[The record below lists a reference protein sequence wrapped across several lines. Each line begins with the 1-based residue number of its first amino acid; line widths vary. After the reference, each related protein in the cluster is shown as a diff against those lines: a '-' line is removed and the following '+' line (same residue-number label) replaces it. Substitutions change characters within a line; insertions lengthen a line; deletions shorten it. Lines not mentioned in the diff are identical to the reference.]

1 MMGIGNKPIDGGNYL
16 FTREEMEEFVKTEP
30 DSGKYFRPW
39 YGSVEFINQKPRYC
53 LWLGDCSPAEIARM
67 PECKKRVAA
76 VRAYRLESPSAGTR
90 KIADTPTGFHVT
102 NMPKSTYL
110 FIPRVSSENRL
121 YIPVGFMN
129 PEVLCSDAS
138 LLVPDATLYH
148 FGVLT
153 SSVHMAW
160 MRVVAGRL
168 ESRYRYSAQIVYNN
182 FPWPE
187 PSEEQKL
194 KIEETAKAILGV
206 REKYPDSSF
215 ADLYDEVTMPADLR
229 RAHEAN
235 DRAVMK
241 AYGWKTNLSEPEI
254 VARLMELYQELT
266 AGAGAK

>member
-1 MMGIGNKPIDGGNYL
+1 MS
-16 FTREEMEEFVKTEP
+16 P
-30 DSGKYFRPW
+30 D
-39 YGSVEFINQKPRYC
+39 I
-53 LWLGDCSPAEIARM
+53 LCS
-67 PECKKRVAA
+67 
-76 VRAYRLESPSAGTR
+76 
-90 KIADTPTGFHVT
+90 
-102 NMPKSTYL
+102 
-110 FIPRVSSENRL
+110 NRL
-121 YIPVGFMN
+121 KLAPNV
-129 PEVLCSDAS
+129 D
-138 LLVPDATLYH
+138 LYH
-148 FGVLT
+148 FGGLT

-160 MRVVAGRL
+160 MRAVAGRL
-168 ESRYRYSAQIVYNN
+168 ETRYCYSVNIVYNN

>member
-1 MMGIGNKPIDGGNYL
+1 MPNDGGFLSRYSS
-16 FTREEMEEFVKTEP
+16 EIKKEIVSKYP
-30 DSGKYFRPW
+30 DCEKFFRRLL
-39 YGSVEFINQKPRYC
+39 GADEFINNIERWC
-53 LWLGDCSPAEIARM
+53 LWLPDA
-67 PECKKRVAA
+67 
-76 VRAYRLESPSAGTR
+76 SPSEIKKYPPIYNAVENVRQLRLNSPRKGTR
-90 KIADTPTGFHVT
+90 ELARFSHLFGEIRQPQTR
-102 NMPKSTYL
+102 YL
-110 FIPRVSSENRL
+110 LVPRVSSERRSYVPIGFL
-121 YIPVGFMN
+121 KPVVISGDS
-129 PEVLCSDAS
+129 VLI
-138 LLVPDATLYH
+138 VPDATLYH

-168 ESRYRYSAQIVYNN
+168 KSDYRYSAQIVYNN

-206 REKYPDSSF
+206 RERYPDSSF

-266 AGAGAK
+266 AGDGAK

>member
-1 MMGIGNKPIDGGNYL
+1 MSQD
-16 FTREEMEEFVKTEP
+16 
-30 DSGKYFRPW
+30 
-39 YGSVEFINQKPRYC
+39 
-53 LWLGDCSPAEIARM
+53 A
-67 PECKKRVAA
+67 
-76 VRAYRLESPSAGTR
+76 
-90 KIADTPTGFHVT
+90 
-102 NMPKSTYL
+102 
-110 FIPRVSSENRL
+110 
-121 YIPVGFMN
+121 
-129 PEVLCSDAS
+129 LCSN
-138 LLVPDATLYH
+138 LVRVVPNATLYH

-168 ESRYRYSAQIVYNN
+168 KSDYRYSAQIVYNN